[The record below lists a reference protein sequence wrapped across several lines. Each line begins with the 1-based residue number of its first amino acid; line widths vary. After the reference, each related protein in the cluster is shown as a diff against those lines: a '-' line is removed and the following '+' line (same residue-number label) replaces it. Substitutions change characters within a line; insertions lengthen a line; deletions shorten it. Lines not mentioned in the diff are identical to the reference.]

1 MIEKFFPNLIA
12 IWPQFLQAIWETIY
26 MTFFSSIIAGIL
38 GLATGIVLIITQKG
52 GISEDSFIYNIVD
65 KIVNVLR
72 SIPFIILLAVIAP
85 LTRFLVGTI
94 VGTTAALVPLIIGI
108 FPFYARQVQNAL
120 EQIDPEVVEA
130 AQAMGSSSRE
140 IIFRVYLREGLP
152 DIIRAS
158 VLTIISLI
166 GLTTMAGAIGSG
178 GLGDIAITVG
188 YNRFQN
194 DVTFAAMIVILI
206 MVFLIQV
213 IGDWLARK
221 TVHM

>member
-1 MIEKFFPNLIA
+1 
-12 IWPQFLQAIWETIY
+12 